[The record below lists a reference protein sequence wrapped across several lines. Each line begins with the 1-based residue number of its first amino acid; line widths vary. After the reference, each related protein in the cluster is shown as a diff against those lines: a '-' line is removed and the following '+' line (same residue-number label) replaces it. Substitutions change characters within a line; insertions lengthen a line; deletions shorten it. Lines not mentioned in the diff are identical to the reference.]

1 MKKLAIYTIAILVAI
16 PILFACKDDKKKKPR
31 DTISSGIIT
40 LCADES
46 FEPIIEQEILV
57 FESLYPDAH
66 IIPIYTDEVDV
77 INRFLQDSVRMAIAT
92 RQLSEAEKNSMK
104 QRNFMIREI
113 RIAVDGIALITNKEN
128 PDTLITLSNLKKILT
143 GEIDSWKQLNPTSNA
158 GKLQLVFDNPNSSS
172 VRFAIDSICKG
183 DSLSPNL
190 TAQQTNKGVIDFVSK
205 NQGAIGVIGVSWIG
219 DKSDSTNLTFLD
231 NVRVMSVSTEDTA
244 TPENSYKPYQ
254 AYIQLQKYPLKRNI
268 YILLNN
274 THNGLAVGFSTF
286 MASDKGQRIILKAG
300 ILPATQPVRAV
311 KIKR

>member
-16 PILFACKDDKKKKPR
+16 PILFACKEDKKKKPR

-92 RQLSEAEKNSMK
+92 RQLSETEKNSMK
-104 QRNFMIREI
+104 QRNFMVREI
-113 RIAVDGIALITNKEN
+113 RIAVDGIALITHKEN

-143 GEIDSWKQLNPTSNA
+143 GEIDTWKQLNPTSNA
-158 GKLQLVFDNPNSSS
+158 GKLQLVFDNPNSST

-205 NQGAIGVIGVSWIG
+205 NKGAIGVIGVSWIG
-219 DKSDSTNLTFLD
+219 DKRDSTNLTFLD

-274 THNGLAVGFSTF
+274 THSGLAVGFSTF

>member
-1 MKKLAIYTIAILVAI
+1 MKKLTIYAIMILVVI
-16 PILFACKDDKKKKPR
+16 PILFACKGDEKKKPR
-31 DTISSGIIT
+31 DTISSGMIT

-57 FESLYPDAH
+57 FESLYPDAN
-66 IIPIYTDEVDV
+66 IIPIYTDERNVM
-77 INRFLQDSVRMAIAT
+77 NLFLQDSVRMAIAT

-104 QRNFMIREI
+104 QRNFMVREI
-113 RIAVDGIALITNKEN
+113 RIAIDGIALITNKEN
-128 PDTLITLSNLKKILT
+128 PDTLITMSNLKKILT
-143 GEIDSWKQLNPTSNA
+143 GEIDSWKQLNPNSKA

-205 NQGAIGVIGVSWIG
+205 NEGAIGVIGVSWIG
-219 DKSDSTNLTFLD
+219 DKSDSTNLTFL
-231 NVRVMSVSTEDTA
+231 NNLRVMSVSTEDTA

-254 AYIQLQKYPLKRNI
+254 AYIQLQKYPLRRNI

-274 THNGLAVGFSTF
+274 THNGLSVGFSTF
-286 MASDKGQRIILKAG
+286 MASDRGQRIILKAG